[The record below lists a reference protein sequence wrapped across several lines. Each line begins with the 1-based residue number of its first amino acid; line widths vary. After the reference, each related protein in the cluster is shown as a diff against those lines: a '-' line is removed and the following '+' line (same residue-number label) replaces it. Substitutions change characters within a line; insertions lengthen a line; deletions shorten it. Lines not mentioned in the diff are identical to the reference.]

1 MSESTENTQTTTT
14 TTANTNTEPVPKPAA
29 APADTSDAAIAAQ
42 VIGLIDQIEALV
54 PGFLHHDSNDAK
66 RVASAAR
73 FARDL
78 VPPTITAATSFAP
91 AAGVFD
97 AESGKAALT
106 FGETMQPVA
115 QRLSALLDGVEF
127 TIDSRLAEAG
137 TRALSTYAWA
147 KRHAKGPE
155 GVALRPYLDHMERTV
170 KKTLNRRKPSASP
183 APPPTPAPPG
193 AQGFLAPNLAQS
205 IPAGDDD
212 DLPEDFRNA
221 LHDATKD

>member
-1 MSESTENTQTTTT
+1 MSESSENTQTTTT
-14 TTANTNTEPVPKPAA
+14 TTANPTPAA
-29 APADTSDAAIAAQ
+29 APAGTSDADIAAQ

-54 PGFLHHDSNDAK
+54 PGFLHHDRNDAK

-78 VPPTITAATSFAP
+78 VPPTITAATAFAP

-106 FGETMQPVA
+106 FGEVMQPVA

-193 AQGFLAPNLAQS
+193 AQGFLGPNLAQS
-205 IPAGDDD
+205 NPAGDDD

>member
-1 MSESTENTQTTTT
+1 MSKSSENTQTTTT
-14 TTANTNTEPVPKPAA
+14 TTANTKPAA

-54 PGFLHHDSNDAK
+54 PGFLHHDRNDAK

-78 VPPTITAATSFAP
+78 VPPTIIAVTAFTP

-106 FGETMQPVA
+106 FGEVMQPVA

-147 KRHAKGPE
+147 KIHAKGPE
-155 GVALRPYLDHMERTV
+155 GVPLRPYLDHMERTV
-170 KKTLNRRKPSASP
+170 KKTLNRRKPTASP
-183 APPPTPAPPG
+183 APPPTPVPHG
-193 AQGFLAPNLAQS
+193 AQGFLAPNLAQGN
-205 IPAGDDD
+205 PAVDDD

-221 LHDATKD
+221 LHDATKE

>member
-1 MSESTENTQTTTT
+1 MSKSSENTQTTTT
-14 TTANTNTEPVPKPAA
+14 KTANTKPAA
-29 APADTSDAAIAAQ
+29 APAETSAADIAAQ

-54 PGFLHHDSNDAK
+54 PGFLPHDRNDAK

-78 VPPTITAATSFAP
+78 VPPTITAVTSFTP

-106 FGETMQPVA
+106 FGEVMQPVA

-137 TRALSTYAWA
+137 TRALSAYAWA

-170 KKTLNRRKPSASP
+170 KKTLNRRKPTASP
-183 APPPTPAPPG
+183 AAPPTPAPHG
-193 AQGFLAPNLAQS
+193 AQGFLAPNLAQ
-205 IPAGDDD
+205 INPAVDDD

-221 LHDATKD
+221 LHDATKE

>member
-1 MSESTENTQTTTT
+1 MSKSSENTQTTTT
-14 TTANTNTEPVPKPAA
+14 TTANTKPAA

-54 PGFLHHDSNDAK
+54 PGFLHHDRNDAK

-78 VPPTITAATSFAP
+78 VPPTIIAVTAFTP

-106 FGETMQPVA
+106 FGEVMQPVA

-147 KRHAKGPE
+147 KIHAKGPE
-155 GVALRPYLDHMERTV
+155 GVPLRPYLDHMERTV
-170 KKTLNRRKPSASP
+170 KKTLNRRKPTASP
-183 APPPTPAPPG
+183 APPPTPVPHG
-193 AQGFLAPNLAQS
+193 AQGFLAPNLAQGN
-205 IPAGDDD
+205 PAVDDD